1 MIEVHLQ
8 EWLELSLRWAHLTVG
23 IAWIG
28 ASFYFNW
35 LENRLIRQH
44 TELQKLSGTYGTLP
58 LKGTSGQYMAVGFTT
73 FKNTRLPRMSCQL
86 SSIGSSGRLISR
98 GLRAWHFR
106 LFIYI
111 TITYLT
117 NLVKNELRLSSFN
130 LLWEWNSLLAN
141 VYLLDQSVAQLAPWQ
156 GITIGVATLAI
167 SWIFYDLIC
176 RSAFAPWQGITIGVA
191 TLAISWIFYSDVHP
205 PLPKGL
211 LLALHIYILL
221 ILLCNTFSGRGA
233 FIHVGSAIGTVMVLN
248 VMAVIVPSQ
257 KSLVRAMQTG
267 AERDAALG
275 RAGLTRSR
283 HNNYLTLPVLFI
295 MISSHYPS
303 TFSSSWN
310 WLILIGIAV
319 AGIVVRHYFNVRHLP
334 GTKWWLLLI
343 GAGIFVLIALM
354 TLPES
359 RPTLDTVKS
368 VSIENVRSVIHERCT
383 VCHSAAPVRTEFQV
397 APGGIVM
404 DTDEQINTLASRI
417 YTTTVATRSM
427 PIGNLSQMTEA
438 ERQLIGDWYA
448 QLGRVS
454 Q

>member
-35 LENRLIRQH
+35 LENRLIRQQSVNPSIEGDLWAIH
-44 TELQKLSGTYGTLP
+44 GGGFYHVQKYEVAPDELPAQLHWFKWEAYFTWFTGLALLVLIFYG
-58 LKGTSGQYMAVGFTT
+58 
-73 FKNTRLPRMSCQL
+73 N
-86 SSIGSSGRLISR
+86 
-98 GLRAWHFR
+98 
-106 LFIYI
+106 
-111 TITYLT
+111 
-117 NLVKNELRLSSFN
+117 
-130 LLWEWNSLLAN
+130 AN

-176 RSAFAPWQGITIGVA
+176 RSAFAER
-191 TLAISWIFYSDVHP
+191 H
-205 PLPKGL
+205 L
-211 LLALHIYILL
+211 LLALIIFTYFCLL
-221 ILLCNTFSGRGA
+221 TILLCNTFSGRGA

>member
-1 MIEVHLQ
+1 MIEAHLQ

-35 LENRLIRQH
+35 LENRLIRQQSVNPSIEGDLWAIH
-44 TELQKLSGTYGTLP
+44 GGGFYHVQKYEVAPDELPAQLHWFKWEAYFTWFTGLALLVLIFYG
-58 LKGTSGQYMAVGFTT
+58 
-73 FKNTRLPRMSCQL
+73 N
-86 SSIGSSGRLISR
+86 
-98 GLRAWHFR
+98 
-106 LFIYI
+106 
-111 TITYLT
+111 
-117 NLVKNELRLSSFN
+117 
-130 LLWEWNSLLAN
+130 AN
-141 VYLLDQSVAQLAPWQ
+141 AYLLDQSVAQIAPWQ

-167 SWIFYDLIC
+167 SWIFYDLMC
-176 RSAFAPWQGITIGVA
+176 RSAFAER
-191 TLAISWIFYSDVHP
+191 HM
-205 PLPKGL
+205 
-211 LLALHIYILL
+211 LLALIIFTYFCLL
-221 ILLCNTFSGRGA
+221 TILLCNTFSGRGA

-257 KSLVRAMQTG
+257 KSLVRAMETG
-267 AERDAALG
+267 GERDAALG

-334 GTKWWLLLI
+334 GTKWWLLLV

-359 RPTLDTVKS
+359 RSTLDTVKS

-383 VCHSAAPVRTEFQV
+383 VCHSAAPVHTDFQV

-417 YTTTVATRSM
+417 YTTSVATRSM

-448 QLGRVS
+448 QLGRTS

>member
-35 LENRLIRQH
+35 LENRLIRQQSVNPSIEGDLWAIH
-44 TELQKLSGTYGTLP
+44 GGGFYHVQKYEVAPDELPAQLHWFKWEAYFTWFTGLALLVLIFYG
-58 LKGTSGQYMAVGFTT
+58 
-73 FKNTRLPRMSCQL
+73 N
-86 SSIGSSGRLISR
+86 
-98 GLRAWHFR
+98 
-106 LFIYI
+106 
-111 TITYLT
+111 
-117 NLVKNELRLSSFN
+117 
-130 LLWEWNSLLAN
+130 AN

-156 GITIGVATLAI
+156 GITIGVVTLAI
-167 SWIFYDLIC
+167 SWIFYDLMC
-176 RSAFAPWQGITIGVA
+176 RSAFAER
-191 TLAISWIFYSDVHP
+191 H
-205 PLPKGL
+205 L
-211 LLALHIYILL
+211 LLALTIFTYFCLL
-221 ILLCNTFSGRGA
+221 TILLCNTFSGRGA
-233 FIHVGSAIGTVMVLN
+233 YIHVGSAIGTVMVLN

-275 RAGLTRSR
+275 RAALTRSR

-319 AGIVVRHYFNVRHLP
+319 AGIVIRHYFNVRHLP
-334 GTKWWLLLI
+334 GTKWWLLLV
-343 GAGIFVLIALM
+343 GAGIFV
-354 TLPES
+354 
-359 RPTLDTVKS
+359 
-368 VSIENVRSVIHERCT
+368 RSVIHVRCT
-383 VCHSAAPVRTEFQV
+383 VCHSAAPVRTEFQA

-417 YTTTVATRSM
+417 YTATVATRSM

-448 QLGRVS
+448 QLGRAS